1 MTSSLHPQTITLSSP
16 PPPSGGLRYPLQLG
30 GRLSRGLPQHRRRGL
45 QRLLRPRP
53 LGEVHGGGHAGHPAR
68 GAEHHG
74 GRVGQSGLLRAAGTP
89 PRQTYTPHKDTTR
102 QTYSTRIMLMMH
114 ACLIFYY
121 IYPPSTRHD
130 ITDTPTSSDP
140 PSPPPSLSSSPRRA
154 AVRRL
159 SSGPARARVRYH
171 PPAGVERGRCGYGCR
186 PLCPPRHRT
195 GGWVDGG
202 FVS

>member
-53 LGEVHGGGHAGHPAR
+53 LGEVHGGGNAGHPAR

-140 PSPPPSLSSSPRRA
+140 PSPPPLSLLVPSSCCSTAPVVWASPRPGALPPTGWRGTWTMW
-154 AVRRL
+154 VWL
-159 SSGPARARVRYH
+159 PPSLPSPA
-171 PPAGVERGRCGYGCR
+171 
-186 PLCPPRHRT
+186 
-195 GGWVDGG
+195 
-202 FVS
+202 

>member
-53 LGEVHGGGHAGHPAR
+53 LGEVHGGGNAGHPAR

-140 PSPPPSLSSSPRRA
+140 PCPPPLSPRPLVVLQYGACRLGQPAPGCVTTHRLAWNVDDVGMA
-154 AVRRL
+154 AAL
-159 SSGPARARVRYH
+159 SALPGIGQV
-171 PPAGVERGRCGYGCR
+171 
-186 PLCPPRHRT
+186 
-195 GGWVDGG
+195 GG
-202 FVS
+202 